1 MTGLVD
7 ELTGQG
13 FVPQGRRRL
22 EPQGTCT
29 RQNRHAG
36 ERARISNICLD
47 VARVTPEAE
56 VLSVLSLVALLL
68 VQK

>member
-1 MTGLVD
+1 MTGLLN

-13 FVPQGRRRL
+13 LVPQGRRRL

-47 VARVTPEAE
+47 IARVTPEAE
-56 VLSVLSLVALLL
+56 VLKVVALL